1 MGKFGV
7 EQCERLW
14 GRGGFISAC
23 ATDLRIRPIK
33 EIKEWV
39 TDVTAGKDVD
49 AAAGVLAD
57 IWGDFVLIFEKGIT
71 DLLWH
76 G

>member
-39 TDVTAGKDVD
+39 ADVPAGKGID
-49 AAAGVLAD
+49 AAAGVLVGV
-57 IWGDFVLIFEKGIT
+57 WGDFVLISEKGIT
-71 DLLWH
+71 DLFGH